1 MPKKQKVRFHKGDR
15 KPKPDNEY
23 GDLSY
28 KVKMKKKGFIPL
40 NTNWF
45 DRLFIGVISYIA
57 LQLFW
62 MRFMES
68 FISINFAMGIGIVWI
83 IYVIW
88 KG

>member
-1 MPKKQKVRFHKGDR
+1 
-15 KPKPDNEY
+15 
-23 GDLSY
+23 
-28 KVKMKKKGFIPL
+28 MKKKGFIPL
-40 NTNWF
+40 NTNWV
-45 DRLFIGVISYIA
+45 DRLFIWVISYIA

>member
-1 MPKKQKVRFHKGDR
+1 
-15 KPKPDNEY
+15 
-23 GDLSY
+23 
-28 KVKMKKKGFIPL
+28 MKKKGFIPL

-68 FISINFAMGIGIVWI
+68 FIPINFAMGIGIIWI

>member
-1 MPKKQKVRFHKGDR
+1 MR
-15 KPKPDNEY
+15 
-23 GDLSY
+23 
-28 KVKMKKKGFIPL
+28 KKGFIPL

>member
-1 MPKKQKVRFHKGDR
+1 
-15 KPKPDNEY
+15 
-23 GDLSY
+23 
-28 KVKMKKKGFIPL
+28 MKKRGFIPL

-45 DRLFIGVISYIA
+45 DRLFIGVISYFA

-62 MRFMES
+62 MRFLES
-68 FISINFAMGIGIVWI
+68 IVSLNFAIGIGILWI